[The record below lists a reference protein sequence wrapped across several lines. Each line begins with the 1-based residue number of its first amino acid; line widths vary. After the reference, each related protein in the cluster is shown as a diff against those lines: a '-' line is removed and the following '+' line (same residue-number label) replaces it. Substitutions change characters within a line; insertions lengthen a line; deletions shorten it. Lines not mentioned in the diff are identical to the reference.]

1 MQEITRRG
9 FIGAAGITA
18 VSAGLALAGCNN
30 GGGEKKEETKKSEG
44 GGDVKGKTVAFIP
57 KVTGNA
63 FFESA
68 NKGAQDKSKEWGFTV
83 DYIGDATAS
92 VSAQV
97 SVINQAV
104 ANGVDAISISTVDA
118 KGVSDALKKA
128 TAAGIV
134 VTTLGLRR

>member
-68 NKGAQDKSKEWGFTV
+68 NKGA
-83 DYIGDATAS
+83 
-92 VSAQV
+92 
-97 SVINQAV
+97 
-104 ANGVDAISISTVDA
+104 
-118 KGVSDALKKA
+118 
-128 TAAGIV
+128 
-134 VTTLGLRR
+134 